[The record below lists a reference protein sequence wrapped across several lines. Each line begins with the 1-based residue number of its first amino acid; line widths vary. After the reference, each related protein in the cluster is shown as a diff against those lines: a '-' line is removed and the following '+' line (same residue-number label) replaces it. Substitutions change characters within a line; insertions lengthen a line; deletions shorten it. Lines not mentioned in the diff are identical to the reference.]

1 MFIQSY
7 LISSFHIESCLSI
20 VLYSPDQSNHNI
32 NQSKQRKISSWE
44 TNENSGL
51 FHILNPLTPKSD
63 QHLISPYNITPES
76 NIKVMR
82 VKQMITN

>member
-7 LISSFHIESCLSI
+7 LIPSFHIESCLSI

-76 NIKVMR
+76 NIKVTR

>member
-7 LISSFHIESCLSI
+7 LIPSFHIESCLSI
-20 VLYSPDQSNHNI
+20 ALYSPDQSNHN

-44 TNENSGL
+44 TNKNSGL
-51 FHILNPLTPKSD
+51 FHLLNPLTPKSD

>member
-7 LISSFHIESCLSI
+7 LIPSFHIESCLSI

-63 QHLISPYNITPES
+63 QHLISPYNIIPES